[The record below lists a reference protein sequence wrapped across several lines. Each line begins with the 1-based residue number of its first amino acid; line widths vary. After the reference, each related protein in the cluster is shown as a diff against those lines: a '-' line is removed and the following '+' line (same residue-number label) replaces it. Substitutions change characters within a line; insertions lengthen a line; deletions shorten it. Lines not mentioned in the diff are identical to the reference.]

1 MGNGETNRD
10 AFTTMTNEEYHAG
23 PGISSSKLKLLDE
36 SERHL
41 EMSHL
46 FSLKSDSM
54 DFGTLVHA
62 LVLEPEKENG
72 YAVMPN
78 FDGRTTAGKSEKLD
92 WLEDNDGK
100 NIIDKID
107 FDRARRMA
115 DNVLA
120 IAGGLITLGVKE
132 QSYFVE
138 EDGLLLKC
146 RPDNYIESHGIVV
159 DLKTIS
165 SKRVGGISEWDIKHQ
180 VNNLRYD
187 RSAAFYMK
195 VLNLLDKP
203 AEQFVFVFVD
213 STSPYMVK
221 IRELEQPIINRAT
234 QEIDAMLDKY
244 REYLR
249 TKKANVIKTLE
260 IGEMK

>member
-1 MGNGETNRD
+1 
-10 AFTTMTNEEYHAG
+10 MTNEEYHAG

-41 EMSHL
+41 EMAHL
-46 FSLKSDSM
+46 FHQETDSM

-62 LVLEPEKENG
+62 LVLEPEKESD
-72 YAVMPN
+72 YAVMPK
-78 FDGRTTAGKSEKLD
+78 FDGRTTVGKSEKLD

-100 NIIDKID
+100 TIIDQTD

-138 EDGLLLKC
+138 DDGLLLKC
-146 RPDNYIESHGIVV
+146 RTDNYIESHGIVV
-159 DLKTIS
+159 DLKTIAS
-165 SKRVGGISEWDIKHQ
+165 RKVGGLTEYEMMHQ
-180 VNNLRYD
+180 VKHLRYD

-213 STSPYMVK
+213 STAPHMVK
-221 IRELEQPIINRAT
+221 IRELEQSIINKAT

-244 REYLR
+244 REYLL
-249 TKKANVIKTLE
+249 TKKSNVIKTLE
-260 IGEMK
+260 IGE